1 MPTWSRLLIGLTA
14 VLILGLVYQGP
25 LGHGERFIGSLE
37 TRARAVVAETNVADI
52 DVRLGRRPLRRIA
65 TLSGPAN
72 DFQRNGMG
80 SFKGLTER
88 VGDVPGIGQV
98 RWADEPRPWGIVL
111 PLLAEIL
118 LLMCAGYL
126 LGLGLAGLFLR
137 PRREGRY
144 A

>member
-1 MPTWSRLLIGLTA
+1 MPIWSKLLIGLAA
-14 VLILGLVYQGP
+14 VLILGWVQEGL
-25 LGHGERFIGSLE
+25 LGNGERFIGSLE
-37 TRARAVVAETNVADI
+37 TRARAVVAETNLTSIEVQLS
-52 DVRLGRRPLRRIA
+52 RHPLERIA

-88 VGDVPGIGQV
+88 VGGISGIGQV
-98 RWADEPRPWGIVL
+98 RWADEPRPSGIVL
-111 PLLAEIL
+111 PLIAEIL

-126 LGLGLAGLFLR
+126 LGLGLAWLFLR